1 MSDPASAR
9 GLSGAFPSSDFLPQR
24 VSLLFRLSGRDVP
37 VILPAALIVAF
48 GLWGNIADAM
58 LGAWIIWLLVA
69 RCRGMAMQVM
79 SLTSPRPTV
88 KRWPSP
94 RSILF
99 PRPLI
104 QHLHVDL

>member
-69 RCRGMAMQVM
+69 
-79 SLTSPRPTV
+79 SLVRIGLGRAYRTRRPGPNASGL
-88 KRWPSP
+88 W
-94 RSILF
+94 
-99 PRPLI
+99 
-104 QHLHVDL
+104 